1 MEPTPS
7 HNIITG
13 YSHRG
18 ACIPGQGGTIS
29 KKVLITGASGLVGT
43 VLRNGLA
50 GDYELTGVDV
60 RPVSGLPSL
69 VADMTD
75 LEAIEPAFQ
84 GVDAVI
90 DLAAVAPME
99 TPWGVVHANNLASTY
114 NALEASRRTGVKR
127 VIFASSNHATGMYEN
142 DRPYSAIVAGR
153 YEGLDPGAIPYIT
166 TRMPIRPDGPYGIGK
181 AFGEASG
188 RYYSDEHG
196 LSVICIRIGTL
207 NKESRPND
215 VRQRAT
221 LLSHRDAVQLVS
233 RCIEAP
239 DDLRFAIFYGV
250 SANKWRF
257 WDIAD
262 SQEAVGYEPQ
272 DDASGMAIQE

>member
-1 MEPTPS
+1 MRLRKLRRTS
-7 HNIITG
+7 I
-13 YSHRG
+13 
-18 ACIPGQGGTIS
+18 A
-29 KKVLITGASGLVGT
+29 KKILITGASGLVGT

-50 GDYELTGVDV
+50 GDYELSGIDI
-60 RPVSGLPSL
+60 RPVSGMPSV

-75 LEAIEPAFQ
+75 LAAIEPGFQ
-84 GVDAVI
+84 GIDVVI

-99 TPWGVVHANNLASTY
+99 TTWDVVHRNNLSSTY
-114 NALEASRRTGVKR
+114 NALEAARRAGVGR
-127 VIFASSNHATGMYEN
+127 VIFASSNHATGMYEK
-142 DRPYSAIVAGR
+142 DHPYSAIVAGR
-153 YEGLDPGAIPYIT
+153 YEGLDPTTIPYIT

-207 NKESRPND
+207 NKQARPTNE
-215 VRQRAT
+215 RQRAT
-221 LLSHRDAVQLVS
+221 LLSHRDLVQLVS
-233 RCIEAP
+233 RCIDAP
-239 DDLRFAIFYGV
+239 DDLRFSIFYGV

-262 SQEAVGYEPQ
+262 SRSAIGYEPQ
-272 DDASGMAIQE
+272 DDASGMAIQG